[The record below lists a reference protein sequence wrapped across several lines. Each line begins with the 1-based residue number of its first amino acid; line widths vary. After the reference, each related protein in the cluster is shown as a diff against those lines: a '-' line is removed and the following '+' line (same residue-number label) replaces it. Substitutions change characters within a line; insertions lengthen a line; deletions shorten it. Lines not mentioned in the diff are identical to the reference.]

1 MKLRLGPLPRT
12 DSIKISVS
20 LGVELKERLDRYAK
34 AHSQIWG
41 EEVTGA
47 DLIPHIL
54 ETFLRSDRAFKKLS
68 AAAHTASRELP
79 G

>member
-12 DSIKISVS
+12 DSVKISLS
-20 LGVELKERLDRYAK
+20 LAIELKERLDRYAK
-34 AHSQIWG
+34 AHSQTWG
-41 EEVTGA
+41 QEVAGV

-68 AAAHTASRELP
+68 AADKASRELP